1 MTNLLFRRAW
11 SPSGVGAAIGVLCWF
26 AFATA
31 DEAIG
36 ITGAFEN
43 TAALVG
49 EVVVSQLGAN
59 PEAEQG
65 KPPRIDWEWMLVI
78 GVVVGAFLSAWLSGT
93 RTRTKVP
100 ELWRI
105 RFGEGVALRFAAAFV
120 GGALMMFGARLARG
134 CTSGHGISGTLQLAA
149 SSWLF
154 LAVMVPAAV
163 ATAFLL
169 YGREGARHVR

>member
-1 MTNLLFRRAW
+1 
-11 SPSGVGAAIGVLCWF
+11 VGAAIGVLSWF

-43 TAALVG
+43 TAALAG
-49 EVVVSQLGAN
+49 EMVVSPAGAT
-59 PEAEQG
+59 PEADGAGARAEQG
-65 KPPRIDWEWMLVI
+65 DPPRIDWEWMLVI
-78 GVVVGAFLSAWLSGT
+78 GVFVGAFLSARLSGT
-93 RTRTKVP
+93 RTRSAVP
-100 ELWRI
+100 ELWRQ
-105 RFGEGVALRFAAAFV
+105 RFGEGVALRFAGAFG
-120 GGALMMFGARLARG
+120 GGALMMFGARQARG

-154 LAVMVPAAV
+154 LAVMVPVAV
-163 ATAFLL
+163 ATAFLI